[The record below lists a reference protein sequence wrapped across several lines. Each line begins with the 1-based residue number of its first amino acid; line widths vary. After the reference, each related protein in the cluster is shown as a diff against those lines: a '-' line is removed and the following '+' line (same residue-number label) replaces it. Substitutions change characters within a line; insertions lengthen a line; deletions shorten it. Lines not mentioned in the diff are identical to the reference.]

1 MKLLASC
8 LILMLAVSAKGMK
21 LEYLG
26 ETSIPTG
33 TQFLKTE
40 IGGLSGIAYHENL
53 LYALSDDKGR
63 INNERFYAFNLKIDK
78 KKVSLEPKS
87 VYEIK
92 GLPLKDGKKPGLD
105 PEGLIRLFDGTF
117 LVSSE
122 GNNDAKPREMSR
134 IFHIDAAG
142 KWLVDLPVPQK
153 FLPEETGKQT
163 KGVQNN
169 ASFEGLTASPNGLFI
184 FAAIEKALQQDVVPN
199 EEDNG
204 DFIRIVKY
212 EKGEKFK
219 VAAEYAYKIDALRT
233 DSLPK
238 EIFRGVSEILAV
250 SDTKVLV
257 MERGAKISPK
267 KIWTSSVAIYLA
279 DFSKATD
286 LSGME
291 KIVPA
296 KVTSATKTKLID
308 FEVDLKTQRK
318 DKPVDNF
325 EGLTWGPK
333 LPDGRKTLLVI
344 SDNNF
349 SKTQITEL
357 IVFAVEGE

>member
-1 MKLLASC
+1 MKFLVCFVILTLAH
-8 LILMLAVSAKGMK
+8 AAQAMK
-21 LEYLG
+21 LEYIG
-26 ETSIPTG
+26 ETAIKTG
-33 TQFLKTE
+33 TKFAKTE
-40 IGGLSGIAYHENL
+40 IGGLSGIAYHDGV

-63 INNERFYAFNLKIDK
+63 INNERFYAFTLKLDK
-78 KKVSLEPKS
+78 KKITLDPKS
-87 VYEIK
+87 VHELS

-105 PEGLIRLFDGTF
+105 PEGLVRLFDGTF
-117 LVSSE
+117 LISSE

-134 IFHIDAAG
+134 IFHIDATG
-142 KWLVDLPVPQK
+142 KWLLDLPVPDK

-169 ASFEGLTASPNGLFI
+169 ASFEGLTASPDGKFV
-184 FAAIEKALQQDVVPN
+184 FAGIEKALQQDVVAN
-199 EEDNG
+199 EEDKG
-204 DFIRIVKY
+204 DFIRIIKY

-219 VAAEYAYKIDALRT
+219 VTAEYAYKIDALMT
-233 DSLPK
+233 DNLPK

-250 SDTKVLV
+250 SDTKILV

-267 KIWTSSVAIYLA
+267 KIWTSSIGIYLA

-286 LSGME
+286 ISGME
-291 KIVPA
+291 KLVPA
-296 KVTSATKTKLID
+296 KVTPATKTKLID
-308 FEVDLKTQRK
+308 FELDLKTQRK

-325 EGLTWGPK
+325 EALAWGPI
-333 LPDGRKTLLVI
+333 LPDGRKTLLVM